1 MEPVSVRC
9 NIFSFS
15 NPFSDEVEYVVC
27 TSTSIK
33 SLQTTASVAATNV
46 TSSSHKNSI
55 PLGDLVQSSSCPQP
69 LDFDHDPISGHS
81 RSGGPLRE
89 SSNVASSASY
99 GSAIRSLGDS
109 QSLSYWR
116 SAIDGPDQFNAFTN
130 IQSGFRS
137 LSNQAQLLSGFRMH
151 QAGSNDRQH
160 VTTEIDP
167 AHVKLDHDD
176 HSVLSVQLNSHE
188 ANRAQFPG
196 INGTFGSA
204 THSNAGEYQANSS
217 TYVSTPAGS
226 APDSSSFELIPQQTL
241 SEQDVCSAAYYSGV
255 HKHGAELP
263 SDSSSSLIHNACV
276 VHASDSGLTRPSAI
290 CYLPSAPNQEN
301 LRRSS
306 PHIHYPPPS
315 GSLAMQE
322 SYHSSADASSA
333 SQFYNRSPARETNIS
348 SVFHGWY
355 SSDLTHCPTSASAS
369 SSTPSEPFQQS
380 GSTDQISGDL
390 GFSYPGH
397 LVHSSVTSIP
407 ATPRNSMQPS
417 VLQDQQST
425 STYFDYF
432 HCDPVYP
439 TPPIVSTEDYRQLT
453 SVNATPGSS

>member
-1 MEPVSVRC
+1 MLSKLSSIKTQLRAPDLWFTAYWSIFVYHYGLLFFVRPELLQ
-9 NIFSFS
+9 
-15 NPFSDEVEYVVC
+15 NPFSNFR
-27 TSTSIK
+27 

-226 APDSSSFELIPQQTL
+226 APDSSSFGKYTIL
-241 SEQDVCSAAYYSGV
+241 C
-255 HKHGAELP
+255 
-263 SDSSSSLIHNACV
+263 
-276 VHASDSGLTRPSAI
+276 
-290 CYLPSAPNQEN
+290 
-301 LRRSS
+301 
-306 PHIHYPPPS
+306 
-315 GSLAMQE
+315 
-322 SYHSSADASSA
+322 
-333 SQFYNRSPARETNIS
+333 
-348 SVFHGWY
+348 
-355 SSDLTHCPTSASAS
+355 
-369 SSTPSEPFQQS
+369 
-380 GSTDQISGDL
+380 
-390 GFSYPGH
+390 
-397 LVHSSVTSIP
+397 
-407 ATPRNSMQPS
+407 
-417 VLQDQQST
+417 
-425 STYFDYF
+425 
-432 HCDPVYP
+432 
-439 TPPIVSTEDYRQLT
+439 
-453 SVNATPGSS
+453 